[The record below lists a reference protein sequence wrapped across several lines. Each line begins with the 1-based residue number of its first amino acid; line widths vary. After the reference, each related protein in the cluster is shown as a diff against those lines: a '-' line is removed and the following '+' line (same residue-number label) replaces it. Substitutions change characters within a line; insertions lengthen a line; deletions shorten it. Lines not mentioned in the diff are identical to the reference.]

1 MFWVEYGY
9 NQDWRSK
16 KQQVHWAHLEN
27 EAPKASRFQ
36 HVKFSSSDCPIV
48 PRFGFCSY
56 FWKWKPPRE
65 KNFLN
70 LIIFFTI
77 KHVKTCQN
85 ASKRVKTRQN
95 ASKRVKT
102 CQNASNLPK
111 LSILEVE
118 TQDFGYLSIFES
130 GSHLDKR
137 IKTIW
142 ALFIS
147 QMLSIQVKF
156 SKLVNFDLRD
166 PRFGLSAYL
175 LKL

>member
-1 MFWVEYGY
+1 MFWVWYGY

-65 KNFLN
+65 NNFFN
-70 LIIFFTI
+70 LIIFFYHQTRRNAS
-77 KHVKTCQN
+77 KHVKT
-85 ASKRVKTRQN
+85 R
-95 ASKRVKT
+95 
-102 CQNASNLPK
+102 QNASNLPK

-147 QMLSIQVKF
+147 QTLSIQVKF
-156 SKLVNFDLRD
+156 SKLANFDLRD
-166 PRFGLSAYL
+166 PRFGLSVYL